1 MNEKDQETAAPSVAE
16 MLQPLRDALLA
27 PGSAYETVVD
37 DVRGEAMA
45 VFRHRFRSLRELLEA
60 SSRFGERTYLVE
72 GEVRIDFAR
81 HLAMVDALAAA
92 LQRAHGV
99 RPGDRVAILAAN
111 RWEWIVTFWAATS
124 AGAVPCAF
132 NGYWTPDEVVHAL
145 ELAEPTV
152 LVADATRLARLDGT
166 PVAVPVITMED
177 DLPALVDQHAGE
189 HPTPVA
195 TDEDDPAALIFTSG
209 TTGRPK
215 AVTASHRAI
224 VGFVQLNTFNEAVG
238 AVAMGGPMP
247 GVGDPVPTS
256 DEVVLATSPL
266 FHTSM
271 LYGAVV
277 TAMVKGC
284 EVVLLPG
291 RFDPER
297 VLEVIDREK
306 VTLWMALGS
315 AAPRVSSSPALGR
328 YDTSS
333 VRMLG
338 VGGATVSPAVQQ
350 RLRQAFPSTSG
361 MLGMGYTSTEAAA
374 VVANI
379 GGPDFQVRPTST
391 GRATPT
397 TEIELRDDA
406 GRPVAEGELG
416 EVHVRSPYLMLGYWR
431 DPEATAAAL
440 KPGGWLAMGDMARM
454 VDGWLHID
462 ARARD
467 MILVSAENV
476 SPSEVEYRLD
486 EHPGVVEAAVLA
498 VDDPLTG
505 DAVCAVVVV
514 EPTGATTADELEA
527 WCRESLAHYKV
538 PTRWHLVHDPLP
550 RTPSGKLVK
559 HRIRDELVTAA
570 ATSDDERGRS

>member
-1 MNEKDQETAAPSVAE
+1 MTTTEGGAAPTSVAE
-16 MLQPLRDALLA
+16 LLQPIRDALQA
-27 PGSAYETVVD
+27 PGSAYEVVEE
-37 DVRGEAMA
+37 DVRGEPMP
-45 VFRHRFRSLRELLEA
+45 VFRHRARSLRELLEGSA
-60 SSRFGERTYLVE
+60 RFAGRPYLVD
-72 GEVRIDFAR
+72 GATRLDFAG
-81 HLAMVDALAAA
+81 HLRRVDALAAA
-92 LQRAHGV
+92 LQHEHGV
-99 RPGDRVAILAAN
+99 QPGDRVAILAAN
-111 RWEWIVTFWAATS
+111 RWEWVVAFWAATS
-124 AGAVPCAF
+124 AGGVPCAF
-132 NGYWTPDEVVHAL
+132 NSYWTTDEIAHATALTEPVV
-145 ELAEPTV
+145 V
-152 LVADATRLARLDGT
+152 LADADRLARMDD
-166 PVAVPVITMED
+166 VADEVRRVSIDD
-177 DLPALVDQHAGE
+177 DLPGLLEAHDGRRPDA
-189 HPTPVA
+189 VA
-195 TDEDDPAALIFTSG
+195 VDEDEPADLIFPSG

-215 AVTASHRAI
+215 AVTATHRSV

-238 AVAMGGPMP
+238 AVAGGGSVPPP
-247 GVGDPVPTS
+247 GAPVPTS

-277 TAMVKGC
+277 TAVVKGC

-297 VLEVIDREK
+297 VLEAIDRER

-315 AAPRVSSSPALGR
+315 AAPRVSACPTLDR

-350 RLRQAFPSTSG
+350 RLREAFPSTSG

-379 GGPDFQVRPTST
+379 GGPDFQARPTST

-397 TEIELRDDA
+397 TRIELRDEL
-406 GRPVAEGELG
+406 GRPVADGELG

-431 DPEATAAAL
+431 DPDATAAAL
-440 KPGGWLAMGDMARM
+440 KPGGWLAMGDMARLD
-454 VDGWLHID
+454 DGWLHID

-476 SPSEVEYRLD
+476 SPTEVEYRLD

-498 VDDPLTG
+498 VDAPLTG
-505 DAVCAVVVV
+505 APVCAVVVV
-514 EPTGATTADELEA
+514 GPDGPPAGEEGEG
-527 WCRESLAHYKV
+527 WCRGALAHYKV
-538 PTRWHLVHDPLP
+538 PTRWHLTDEPLP
-550 RTPSGKLVK
+550 RTPSGKLLK
-559 HRIRDELVTAA
+559 HRIRTEIVEGTA
-570 ATSDDERGRS
+570 